1 MTKHRTI
8 TLEVRLPASVATAAK
23 RIDRKD
29 GNFFYRVILL
39 AVTRRL
45 VYDGIKDRAG
55 T

>member
-8 TLEVRLPASVATAAK
+8 TIEVRLPATIATAAK

-29 GNFFYRVILL
+29 GNFFYRIILL

-45 VYDGIKDRAG
+45 IYDDLKS
-55 T
+55 